1 MRNSLILLFKCKHLG
16 VEAGIQISQWNGYQ
30 GNQNLSDTSYAIEVS
45 GDDNSVHRQFK
56 MLHGCGSCQVFA
68 LLEIQC
74 HGVFVAYPTTSLSFN
89 LI

>member
-56 MLHGCGSCQVFA
+56 MLHGNGSCQVFTR
-68 LLEIQC
+68 LETQC
-74 HGVFVAYPTTSLSFN
+74 PAAFVVYPTTSLSFN